1 MTFRLEL
8 DDDDESWLQVMM
20 YATELSSAFLHLPK
34 AARQSFFRDFIS
46 SWVVLESQSSVN
58 FLAAAVMFAAS
69 SQHLHAASPSV
80 VSLRQAAF
88 LVLISSY
95 LSLHVSSTVK
105 SAVLFGTAHA
115 AEIDAEQLESV
126 LEWSWLIFIAFEL
139 QKKRKYEKQFL
150 KNLFFFPP
158 GLTHVYVSAAS
169 SVRLVFPEQLRLVML
184 PPKAISR

>member
-1 MTFRLEL
+1 MELLVVVAVTFRLEL

-58 FLAAAVMFAAS
+58 FLAAAVMLAAS

-139 QKKRKYEKQFL
+139 QKKRKYENSF
-150 KNLFFFPP
+150 
-158 GLTHVYVSAAS
+158 
-169 SVRLVFPEQLRLVML
+169 
-184 PPKAISR
+184 